1 MKKAKSGYWSDIKA
15 KKGVTEKNKKDEEK
29 DPQMALVDMMK
40 DLYETGDEQMKK
52 TISESWSKAQHDRAS
67 GDWKGTPPG
76 MKF

>member
-15 KKGVTEKNKKDEEK
+15 KKGVTEKSKKDEEK

-52 TISESWSKAQHDRAS
+52 TISDRAS